1 MLHGQLF
8 LALDT
13 SAAACD
19 VAVLSGTEVLAHRKE
34 VMNKGQAERLLPLC
48 EEILASVGANVSDL
62 TAIGVGIG
70 PGNFTGI
77 RIAVAAA
84 RGLALG
90 LKIPAAGVSA
100 FEALRLGFDGPCVCT
115 VDARRAQAYV
125 QEFSEVCAVGE
136 PAIRPLSTLEACGL
150 PIIGAGGRDPTYP
163 LSVAIGKIAADRRAE
178 PVGKP
183 APLYLRPADAAPAK
197 DAPPLIL
204 E

>member
-1 MLHGQLF
+1 MLRQLV
-8 LALDT
+8 LAFDT

-19 VAVLSGTEVLAHRKE
+19 IAVLGGKDVLAHRKE
-34 VMNKGQAERLLPLC
+34 VMAKGQAERLLPLC
-48 EEILASVGANVSDL
+48 AEILASVGANVTDL
-62 TAIGVGIG
+62 AAIGVGVG

-90 LKIPAAGVSA
+90 LRIPAVGVST
-100 FEALRLGFDGPCVCT
+100 FDALRLGFDHPCVCT

-125 QEFSEVCAVGE
+125 QEYSDMSAVGE
-136 PAIRPLSTLEACGL
+136 PGIRPLSTLEAFNL
-150 PIIGAGGRDPTYP
+150 PIIGVGGRQSQYP
-163 LSVAIGKIAADRRAE
+163 LSVAIAKIATVRRIE
-178 PVGKP
+178 PSERP
-183 APLYLRPADAAPAK
+183 APMYLRPADAAPAK